1 MTLRPLTEHLDL
13 VLQQAHPLTPVKMP
27 LDSALGCYLA
37 EDVHSTIDL
46 PTADN
51 SAMDGYAVRIDAQLP
66 APAEF
71 PVVADVP
78 AGAHIDPPLQHGEC
92 ARIMT
97 GAPVPAAATA
107 VVPLEATDLG
117 TDITAEL
124 PKQVRVTTPPRPGA
138 HIRRRGEDLHS
149 GDRVAAAGDF
159 LGARRLSALA
169 ACGVA
174 EVLAHPRPRVVIV
187 STGDELVD
195 PGAPLQRGQLYDS
208 NRMLLQGLL
217 AESGAEMV
225 DAIRAD
231 DSGAGLLT
239 ALEQAAQRADVIITT
254 GGVSVGAFDVVRLEL
269 TRSNWQVEFTRVAMQ
284 PGKPQGF
291 GRAPSGA
298 LLFALPGNPVS
309 VFASFEAFVRPAL
322 ARLAGSRGPSH
333 QTLSAIA
340 ATGWRTSAARA
351 QLMPVR
357 WVDAQRVT
365 PATERGSGSHL
376 VARLAAAEGLAL
388 IPASVE
394 QVLPG
399 DELTI
404 WRILE

>member
-13 VLQQAHPLTPVKMP
+13 VLQQARPLTPVKMP
-27 LDSALGCYLA
+27 LHSALGCYLA
-37 EDVHSTIDL
+37 EDVRSAIDL

-51 SAMDGYAVRIDAQLP
+51 SAMDGYAVRLDERLP

-97 GAPVPAAATA
+97 GAPVPTAATA

-117 TDITAEL
+117 TAITAEP
-124 PKQVRVTTPPRPGA
+124 PKQIRVTTPPRSGA
-138 HIRRRGEDLHS
+138 HIRRRGEDLRC
-149 GDRVAAAGDF
+149 GDRVAAAGDL

-195 PGAPLQRGQLYDS
+195 PGMPLQRGQLYDS
-208 NRMLLQGLL
+208 NRVLLQGLL
-217 AESGAEMV
+217 AESGAEVV

-231 DSGAGLLT
+231 DSGSGLLT

-291 GRAPSGA
+291 GHAPSGA

-322 ARLAGSRGPSH
+322 ARLAGSRGPIH

-357 WVDAQRVT
+357 WVDAQRVA

-388 IPASVE
+388 IPATVE

>member
-1 MTLRPLTEHLDL
+1 M
-13 VLQQAHPLTPVKMP
+13 
-27 LDSALGCYLA
+27 
-37 EDVHSTIDL
+37 
-46 PTADN
+46 
-51 SAMDGYAVRIDAQLP
+51 
-66 APAEF
+66 
-71 PVVADVP
+71 
-78 AGAHIDPPLQHGEC
+78 
-92 ARIMT
+92 
-97 GAPVPAAATA
+97 
-107 VVPLEATDLG
+107 
-117 TDITAEL
+117 
-124 PKQVRVTTPPRPGA
+124 
-138 HIRRRGEDLHS
+138 
-149 GDRVAAAGDF
+149 
-159 LGARRLSALA
+159 
-169 ACGVA
+169 
-174 EVLAHPRPRVVIV
+174 
-187 STGDELVD
+187 
-195 PGAPLQRGQLYDS
+195 PLQRGQLYDS

-217 AESGAEMV
+217 AESGAEV
-225 DAIRAD
+225 VTAIRAD
-231 DSGAGLLT
+231 DSGSGLLA
-239 ALEQAAQRADVIITT
+239 ALDQAAQRADVIITT

-284 PGKPQGF
+284 PGKPQGL